1 MRIDVKI
8 DLKAF
13 WSVSATIL
21 PFAFAFGT
29 PFAFPFAPI

>member
-13 WSVSATIL
+13 WSVSATVL
-21 PFAFAFGT
+21 PF
-29 PFAFPFAPI
+29 PIVPSFKTKDK

>member
-21 PFAFAFGT
+21 PFAFGT